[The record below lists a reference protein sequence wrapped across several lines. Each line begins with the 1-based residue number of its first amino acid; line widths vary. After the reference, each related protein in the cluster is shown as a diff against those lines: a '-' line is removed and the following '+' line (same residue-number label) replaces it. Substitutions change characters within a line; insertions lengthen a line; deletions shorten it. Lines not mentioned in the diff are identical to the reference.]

1 MLLKHLVNMFMAT
14 LTLHATQSTLNK
26 PTSPSS
32 PNGIAHSQANITG
45 TDGLRVDVKSERAAF
60 KADWATYVLDWKTKY
75 RAGDSLPAAYDAT
88 FTSVDGSSAID
99 MDYADE

>member
-26 PTSPSS
+26 PTTPSS
-32 PNGIAHSQANITG
+32 PNGKAQSNITG

-60 KADWATYVLDWKTKY
+60 KADWAAWVLDWKTKY

-88 FTSVDGSSAID
+88 FTSVDGSSAIN